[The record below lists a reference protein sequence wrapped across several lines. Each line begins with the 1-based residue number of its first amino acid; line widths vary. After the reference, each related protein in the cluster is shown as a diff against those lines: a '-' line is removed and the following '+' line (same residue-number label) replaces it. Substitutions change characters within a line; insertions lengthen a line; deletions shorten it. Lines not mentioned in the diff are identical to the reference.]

1 MEISS
6 DNSHWKWAILLYFP
20 WQSDSIRHEA
30 SRYMSTNARSLSYI
44 IVYSVH
50 FICALSIQISKV
62 CQDIYMLPS
71 YCWQNTAKVPFFNFK
86 EFQNIVFQQ
95 NSSLQ
100 QLPCS
105 SPFWRFDQSISSIS
119 FRGVLD
125 PPQPRACFKSLI
137 CRSYFLAEVVGV
149 VFGSLEAWEG

>member
-1 MEISS
+1 
-6 DNSHWKWAILLYFP
+6 
-20 WQSDSIRHEA
+20 
-30 SRYMSTNARSLSYI
+30 MSTNARSLSYI

-71 YCWQNTAKVPFFNFK
+71 YCWQNTAKVPLFNVK

-105 SPFWRFDQSISSIS
+105 SPFWRCDQSISSIS
-119 FRGVLD
+119 FRGALD
-125 PPQPRACFKSLI
+125 PPFLVPVSSLWFAARTSWPKWRVL
-137 CRSYFLAEVVGV
+137 C
-149 VFGSLEAWEG
+149 LEAWKLGRVREVHRFSLPISNRKLRVPEAFLIHEPLEKHW